1 METEKRENEEALPA
15 TDVVPYETESGHA
28 EMDGNESFFAA
39 VLAGLCYV
47 SFYDWQEK
55 KDALDGKKKRKL
67 FEKNEDILK
76 SVLNDSKFSK
86 AFGEFLKK
94 QKKEP
99 PNCMLEKPKNYRDF
113 REKLLGEFTAL
124 AVDGL
129 QTDFWLGTEGEKGY
143 IARKLDASGM
153 NDAGDYIYML
163 VYALK
168 KAKSSVRN
176 IDKAITE
183 IGTSL
188 GMDEAGIA
196 KVISYYRKSQGVI
209 WNRILAGVIA
219 VFVLL
224 VAWGTFWGIR
234 HYKMMESFQSF
245 DLSKLAQEEFI
256 FQTIEFKK
264 FVPYG
269 TNGDFS
275 VIGSI
280 TLNSLSEFVDELQI
294 YYVSGRADVMFRHL
308 DENHLVMNEKDSDYD
323 KKILRLDY
331 KGSGQSPFDVEV
343 AINDKDIY
351 QVYKKLSKKPA
362 GIDLVKA
369 DKSPDEVVADAKER
383 LTAEF
388 KAQLQSEL
396 AKPEELKKSELYQD
410 FLKQFTK
417 MVSAVSDWE
426 QVEIN
431 FGGQ

>member
-1 METEKRENEEALPA
+1 
-15 TDVVPYETESGHA
+15 
-28 EMDGNESFFAA
+28 
-39 VLAGLCYV
+39 
-47 SFYDWQEK
+47 
-55 KDALDGKKKRKL
+55 
-67 FEKNEDILK
+67 
-76 SVLNDSKFSK
+76 
-86 AFGEFLKK
+86 
-94 QKKEP
+94 
-99 PNCMLEKPKNYRDF
+99 
-113 REKLLGEFTAL
+113 
-124 AVDGL
+124 
-129 QTDFWLGTEGEKGY
+129 
-143 IARKLDASGM
+143 
-153 NDAGDYIYML
+153 
-163 VYALK
+163 
-168 KAKSSVRN
+168 
-176 IDKAITE
+176 
-183 IGTSL
+183 
-188 GMDEAGIA
+188 MDEAGIA
-196 KVISYYRKSQGVI
+196 KGISYYRKSQGVI